1 MQGANILKIYTRPV
15 QHNLLNKKEN
25 CMTDIK
31 ISKSPASK
39 NTNKAGGKV
48 DLLRPAFQMT
58 MEYTVQLSYRAPV
71 YILGGLAYLMI

>member
-1 MQGANILKIYTRPV
+1 
-15 QHNLLNKKEN
+15 
-25 CMTDIK
+25 MTDIK